1 MKYILSAFVF
11 TLFISC
17 SIDEKEE
24 IVVKTD
30 FTAENEQEI
39 TAYIEE
45 HNLDAIKSATGLYYV
60 IDEPGTGEQP
70 TTTSTVTVAYKGYFS
85 NGFIFDESDA
95 EGVSFGLSQVIAG
108 WTEGI
113 AYFKEG
119 GSGMLLI
126 PSHLGYGSLNNS
138 NGIPG
143 GAVLI
148 FDIELISVD

>member
-1 MKYILSAFVF
+1 MIYS
-11 TLFISC
+11 
-17 SIDEKEE
+17 D
-24 IVVKTD
+24 
-30 FTAENEQEI
+30 
-39 TAYIEE
+39 Y
-45 HNLDAIKSATGLYYV
+45 
-60 IDEPGTGEQP
+60 
-70 TTTSTVTVAYKGYFS
+70 
-85 NGFIFDESDA
+85 ESDA